1 MAKPGSKKQSGKK
14 IEILICGHI
23 CCITLHFTKKHM
35 KNMPVKTITNK
46 HFIFSF
52 LAPIYP
58 ELSTIFVE

>member
-46 HFIFSF
+46 HFLYFPF
-52 LAPIYP
+52 LHLYTQNFPP
-58 ELSTIFVE
+58 FL